1 MRASQWLVLGVS
13 CLLTGAAN
21 ADQFAY
27 PAKGQSPEQQQR
39 DTGECYGWAT
49 SQTGF
54 DPSRPPTAS
63 APPPPSQAPQGG
75 VVKGGARGA
84 AVGAVAGAIG
94 GNAGKGAAIGA
105 ATGGMLGGMR
115 KADQRKQEEYAQQQY
130 SAQQS
135 ANQNQQ
141 RAAYDQ
147 AWKACMTGRGY
158 TVN

>member
-1 MRASQWLVLGVS
+1 MRAYEWLAVGVA
-13 CLLTGAAN
+13 CLLPGAAS
-21 ADQFAY
+21 AETFAY

-39 DTGECYGWAT
+39 DKGECYGWAS

-75 VVKGGARGA
+75 AVRGAARGA
-84 AVGAVAGAIG
+84 AGGAVIGAIAG
-94 GNAGKGAAIGA
+94 DAGKGAAIGA
-105 ATGGMLGGMR
+105 ASGGMLGGMKR
-115 KADQRKQEEYAQQQY
+115 ADQRRQEQYAQQQY
-130 SAQQS
+130 SAQQ
-135 ANQNQQ
+135 AAGQDQQ